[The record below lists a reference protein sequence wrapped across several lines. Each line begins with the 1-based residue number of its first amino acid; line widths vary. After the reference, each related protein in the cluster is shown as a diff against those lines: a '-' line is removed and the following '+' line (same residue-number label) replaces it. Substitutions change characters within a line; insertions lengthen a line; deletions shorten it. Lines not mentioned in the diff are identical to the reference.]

1 MGLLS
6 LLTLGKRT
14 MQGVSQGFPWGSLF
28 LAVWPCEI
36 RPSLMAWS
44 WVYSSVCEGQ
54 LQVHWLVYL
63 KLVGT
68 NSRQQ
73 ATAFRHQIS
82 CLERHSEKQYKD
94 IDYLKVAHWLFFT
107 GSVTSW
113 PDLFSWR
120 CSAVWYF
127 LYYWLLDGSHLA
139 TVTNIFY
146 ETFSQNYTDG
156 GDFKLYLFSKAWSGL
171 GVYLWSF
178 LNSLYCS
185 YEYYH
190 CSLANLFLWNDRV
203 VESLW

>member
-1 MGLLS
+1 MSEGLNPELPGSPSDLLTIYLLWTSNNRVSPRQNRIIHKKKRRIRKNSPKMGLLS

-36 RPSLMAWS
+36 RPSLMAGS

-54 LQVHWLVYL
+54 LQVHWIVYL

-73 ATAFRHQIS
+73 ATTFRHQIS
-82 CLERHSEKQYKD
+82 CLERHSKKQYKD

-107 GSVTSW
+107 GPVTSW
-113 PDLFSWR
+113 TNLFSWW

-127 LYYWLLDGSHLA
+127 LYYWFLDGSHLA
-139 TVTNIFY
+139 IVI
-146 ETFSQNYTDG
+146 D
-156 GDFKLYLFSKAWSGL
+156 
-171 GVYLWSF
+171 V
-178 LNSLYCS
+178 
-185 YEYYH
+185 
-190 CSLANLFLWNDRV
+190 
-203 VESLW
+203 